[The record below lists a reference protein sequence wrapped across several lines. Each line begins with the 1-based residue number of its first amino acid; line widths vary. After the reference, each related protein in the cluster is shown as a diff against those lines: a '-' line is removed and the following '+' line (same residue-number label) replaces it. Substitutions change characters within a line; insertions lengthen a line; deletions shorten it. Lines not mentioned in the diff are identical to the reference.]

1 MLSIETVAAGGGSIC
16 AFDGVKLVVGPDSA
30 GASPGPACYGRG
42 GPLTVTDI
50 NLYLGR
56 IVPSRFPFPLDRAA
70 VEAHLQRLC
79 DEAARVPG
87 GQRYSPIDLAEGFVQ
102 IANANMVRAIR
113 GADKAAET
121 ASANVAT
128 DNVRLSPQGQALAAS
143 SASGSNAVFDT
154 KKVERIKLAI
164 ADGQFQVNSDKVADG
179 LLDTV
184 KDLLHSR
191 KR

>member
-1 MLSIETVAAGGGSIC
+1 VKINDTPKSTPSLPSTPAATGS
-16 AFDGVKLVVGPDSA
+16 S
-30 GASPGPACYGRG
+30 
-42 GPLTVTDI
+42 T
-50 NLYLGR
+50 
-56 IVPSRFPFPLDRAA
+56 
-70 VEAHLQRLC
+70 
-79 DEAARVPG
+79 
-87 GQRYSPIDLAEGFVQ
+87 
-102 IANANMVRAIR
+102 R

-128 DNVRLSPQGQALAAS
+128 TNAASDSVRLSSQGQAMAAS
-143 SASGSNAVFDT
+143 SASGANAVFDT

-164 ADGQFQVNSDKVADG
+164 ADGQFQVNSEKVADG